1 MMVLLYLTAV
11 VFGGVIFTTFLILD
25 TMIDRRARVR
35 AEKRLG
41 PTEKGEFRS
50 RKDPFL
56 AVLQMVE
63 APEFFDRWVDGRDVV
78 QSGID
83 LDARQFKA
91 LWWILVLGGTCL
103 GVTGFLAG
111 LAGIGWVT
119 LEISLVLLTMIGP
132 YLFLLWR
139 IKKRERAVTRELPD
153 FLDMLTFT
161 IDAGLGFVPAL
172 RRVSKGYTGIFG
184 EEIKQVL
191 VQIELGFSRHE
202 ALEDLAS
209 RLPSADVEQLV
220 EAINLSEQLGTS
232 LGRTLRIQANLMR
245 TRRRQRAEVKAQTA
259 PIRIIPALVFFFLPS
274 LLLIY
279 LAPPIINFLFRR

>member
-1 MMVLLYLTAV
+1 MVLLYLTAV

-41 PTEKGEFRS
+41 PTEKREFRS
-50 RKDPFL
+50 RRDLFL

-63 APEFFDRWVDGRDVV
+63 APDFFDRWVDGRDVV

-83 LDARQFKA
+83 LDARQFKS

-103 GVTGFLAG
+103 GVTIFLTG
-111 LAGIGWVT
+111 MGGIGWVI
-119 LEISLVLLTMIGP
+119 LEISFVLLAMIGP

-139 IKKRERAVTRELPD
+139 IKERERAVTRELPD

-161 IDAGLGFVPAL
+161 IEAGLGFVPAL
-172 RRVSKGYTGIFG
+172 RRVSEGYMGIFG

-202 ALEDLAS
+202 ALEGLAS
-209 RLPSADVEQLV
+209 RLPSSDVDQLV